1 MGRKATFRCPRGHV
15 KNDANSY
22 VDAKGHR
29 RCRACTLARN
39 KAWAAGQG
47 GTGQGGTGQ
56 GGAKGT
62 QKQAPGGAKKGS
74 QARVLAPPAR
84 VVAPGAAGASHGS

>member
-1 MGRKATFRCPRGHV
+1 MGRKATHKCPRGHV
-15 KNDANSY
+15 KNSENSY

-47 GTGQGGTGQ
+47 GTGQGGRQGHPKTGPGRGQ
-56 GGAKGT
+56 KG
-62 QKQAPGGAKKGS
+62 
-74 QARVLAPPAR
+74 L
-84 VVAPGAAGASHGS
+84 AGARFGPAG